1 MALISQ
7 TEKYGWA
14 RKLLHYRKTPSL
26 NPPTC
31 WEQTSKTVKVSEKR
45 KLLIGLG
52 IVHRK
57 LWQTRNTNQLMYYLQ
72 HTKEVHMSEQVIH
85 GLDYYIDF
93 LVFAVNDEHLALAVL
108 HHWHEIPRVGTHLV
122 PEHIET
128 RTLFSP
134 DKPGIEQGK
143 VEIWVDMF
151 PMDMPLPG
159 EPNRP
164 NFF

>member
-1 MALISQ
+1 M
-7 TEKYGWA
+7 WC
-14 RKLLHYRKTPSL
+14 YRL
-26 NPPTC
+26 F
-31 WEQTSKTVKVSEKR
+31 
-45 KLLIGLG
+45 
-52 IVHRK
+52 
-57 LWQTRNTNQLMYYLQ
+57 
-72 HTKEVHMSEQVIH
+72 
-85 GLDYYIDF
+85 YI
-93 LVFAVNDEHLALAVL
+93 AVNDEHLALAVL

-159 EPNRP
+159 NKLGTPIKIYRISILISTTLLQFRSTGRCISP
-164 NFF
+164 QTLSF

>member
-1 MALISQ
+1 M
-7 TEKYGWA
+7 
-14 RKLLHYRKTPSL
+14 
-26 NPPTC
+26 
-31 WEQTSKTVKVSEKR
+31 
-45 KLLIGLG
+45 
-52 IVHRK
+52 
-57 LWQTRNTNQLMYYLQ
+57 
-72 HTKEVHMSEQVIH
+72 
-85 GLDYYIDF
+85 
-93 LVFAVNDEHLALAVL
+93 NDEHLALAVL

-159 EPNRP
+159 TQIIIYKNCIKIDHNDKTIVFNP
-164 NFF
+164 F